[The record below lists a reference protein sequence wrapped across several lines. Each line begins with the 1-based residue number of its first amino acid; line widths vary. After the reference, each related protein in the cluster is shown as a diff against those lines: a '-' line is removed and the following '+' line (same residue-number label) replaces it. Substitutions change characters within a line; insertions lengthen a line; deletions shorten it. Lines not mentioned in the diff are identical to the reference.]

1 MTAVVSHHRGCD
13 SRTTNSACSADADG
27 TEPSNPT
34 KEVLMSEAMH
44 RPRSSS
50 LPLNRR
56 QLLRVV
62 GTSAGALFFAKVLA
76 GCQNPKGSPPS
87 GLVGGIKTTDLK
99 LNSLQIL
106 SSNVVVAEDSNGI
119 YAMSAICTHAG
130 CVLDD
135 GSQTIGAGLSC
146 PCHGSTFDGGGNA
159 LARRVPPARP
169 CSTTRSPSPPMAAL
183 PSTAA
188 SRSRPTC
195 AHRWASGPPDPH
207 PWLLVPW

>member
-1 MTAVVSHHRGCD
+1 
-13 SRTTNSACSADADG
+13 
-27 TEPSNPT
+27 
-34 KEVLMSEAMH
+34 
-44 RPRSSS
+44 
-50 LPLNRR
+50 
-56 QLLRVV
+56 
-62 GTSAGALFFAKVLA
+62 VLA

-146 PCHGSTFDGGGNA
+146 PCHGSTFDGGGN
-159 LARRVPPARP
+159 VTQGPARAP
-169 CSTTRSPSPPMAAL
+169 LQHYQVTIAADGSITIDGSK
-183 PSTAA
+183 PVAA
-188 SRSRPTC
+188 NVRTPV
-195 AHRWASGPPDPH
+195 G
-207 PWLLVPW
+207 